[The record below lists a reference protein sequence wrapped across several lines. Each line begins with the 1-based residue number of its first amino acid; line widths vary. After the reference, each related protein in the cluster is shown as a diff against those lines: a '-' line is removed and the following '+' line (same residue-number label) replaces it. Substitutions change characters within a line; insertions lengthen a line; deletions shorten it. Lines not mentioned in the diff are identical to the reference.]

1 MADHSSP
8 SPSALPFSAVITG
21 GLGDIGQAIALRL
34 ARKGTRVTL
43 LDLHANLE
51 GQRITRELGHDIQYA
66 KCNVADRSD
75 VERVF
80 STFPRLDVVI
90 ANAGI
95 VRAGSFLTLSTQD
108 WLDTLTVNLTGAFH
122 TAQAAAQRMVEQA
135 PTASGVRGRILFTGS
150 WVQDMP
156 HPGTFAYITSKGG
169 LKMLAKTMAQELAS
183 HSILVNVV
191 APGAV
196 KAGLT
201 KQLADKDEAFRK
213 EMLAAVPLGSFQS
226 VDSVAA
232 AFAYLCSPDADYM
245 TGSTLLIDGGLSLVR
260 YT

>member
-1 MADHSSP
+1 MTANSNDS
-8 SPSALPFSAVITG
+8 FSAVITG
-21 GLGDIGQAIALRL
+21 GLGDIGRAIALRL
-34 ARKGTRVTL
+34 SRMSAQVTL
-43 LDLHANLE
+43 LDLHPNRE
-51 GQRITRELGHDIQYA
+51 GQRITRKLGHNIQYA
-66 KCNVADRSD
+66 QCNVGNRAE
-75 VERVF
+75 VEQVF
-80 STFPRLDVVI
+80 STLSRLDVVI

-108 WLDTLTVNLTGAFH
+108 WLDTLNVNLTGAFH
-122 TAQAAAQRMVEQA
+122 TAQLAAQRMVHQA
-135 PTASGVRGRILFTGS
+135 PSASGLRGRILFTGS

-156 HPGTFAYITSKGG
+156 HPGTFAYITTKGG
-169 LKMLAKTMAQELAS
+169 LKMLAKTMAQELAP
-183 HSILVNVV
+183 HHILVNVV

-196 KAGLT
+196 NAGLT

-226 VDSVAA
+226 VDSVSA
-232 AFAYLCSPDADYM
+232 AFAYLCSKDTDYM